1 MLYSEESEMSSGS
14 YDLLNT
20 TGINGINLLSFH
32 LDSMPYNVTLS
43 RQKKKNQDS
52 TDDTKVCHIGTLA
65 TSPPTSHWNRSCT
78 KPVLLQHV
86 NIPVR

>member
-43 RQKKKNQDS
+43 RQKKNNRILQMILRFA
-52 TDDTKVCHIGTLA
+52 TLAPLPQAHQPAIGTGVVQNLYYF
-65 TSPPTSHWNRSCT
+65 SM
-78 KPVLLQHV
+78 
-86 NIPVR
+86 

>member
-32 LDSMPYNVTLS
+32 LGSMPYNVTLS
-43 RQKKKNQDS
+43 CQKKKKS
-52 TDDTKVCHIGTLA
+52 GFY
-65 TSPPTSHWNRSCT
+65 R
-78 KPVLLQHV
+78 
-86 NIPVR
+86 